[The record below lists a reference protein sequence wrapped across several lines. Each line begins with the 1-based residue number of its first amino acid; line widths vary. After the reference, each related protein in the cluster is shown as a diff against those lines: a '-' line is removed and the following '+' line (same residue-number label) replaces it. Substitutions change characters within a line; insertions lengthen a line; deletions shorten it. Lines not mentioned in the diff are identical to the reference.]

1 MSTGA
6 DATECDRA
14 DSPTV
19 AVGLSHGPL
28 VASPAPSRA
37 VQTRGAVRHESL
49 PVPTERAAPCATG
62 KDSLEEDDQQD
73 DDDQERS
80 KPYVHGYSL
89 PIAALPQSVAI
100 PPPHP
105 ADRVPYWSRLPP
117 GA

>member
-1 MSTGA
+1 VSTGA

-37 VQTRGAVRHESL
+37 VQTRGAVRHE
-49 PVPTERAAPCATG
+49 

-89 PIAALPQSVAI
+89 PIAALRQSVAI